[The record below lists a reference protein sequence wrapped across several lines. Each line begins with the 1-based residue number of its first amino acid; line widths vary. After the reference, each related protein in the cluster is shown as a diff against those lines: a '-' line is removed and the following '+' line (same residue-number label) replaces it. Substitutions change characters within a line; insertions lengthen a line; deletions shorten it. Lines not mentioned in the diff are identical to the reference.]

1 MNENLANVNM
11 ETFRKVLFLSTEKEG
26 DIIDLTDEVKTALV
40 RSKMQDGL
48 ACVFVP
54 HSTAAIYAIE
64 NEPGLQSD
72 MKGALQRLFPKGMAY
87 GHNGIGGGGNG
98 HSHIRA
104 SFLGSSMTIPFNDG
118 ALDLGIWQQLV
129 LMELDNGG
137 RDRKIVIHLIG
148 SQKQKE

>member
-1 MNENLANVNM
+1 M
-11 ETFRKVLFLSTEKEG
+11 ETFRKVLSLSTDKEG
-26 DIIDLTDEVKTALV
+26 DIIDLTGEVKTALA

-87 GHNGIGGGGNG
+87 GHSGTGGGGNG

-104 SFLGSSMTIPFNDG
+104 SFLGPSMTVPFNNG

-137 RDRKIVIHLIG
+137 RDRKVIIQLIG

>member
-1 MNENLANVNM
+1 M
-11 ETFRKVLFLSTEKEG
+11 ETFRRVLSLSTDKDG
-26 DIIDLTDEVKTALV
+26 DIIDLTGEVKIALA
-40 RSKMQDGL
+40 RSKMQEGL

-64 NEPGLQSD
+64 NETGLQGD
-72 MKGALQRLFPKGMAY
+72 MKGALQRLFPKGMGY
-87 GHNGIGGGGNG
+87 GHNSTEGDGNG

-104 SFLGSSMTIPFNDG
+104 SFLGPSMTVPFFNG

-137 RDRKIVIHLIG
+137 RDCKVVIQLIG
-148 SQKQKE
+148 SQEQKE

>member
-1 MNENLANVNM
+1 M
-11 ETFRKVLFLSTEKEG
+11 ETFRRVLSLSTDKEG
-26 DIIDLTDEVKTALV
+26 DIVDLTGEVKTALA
-40 RSKMQDGL
+40 RSNMQDGL

-72 MKGALQRLFPKGMAY
+72 MKGALQRLFPKGMGY
-87 GHNGIGGGGNG
+87 GHNGTAGDGNG

-104 SFLGSSMTIPFNDG
+104 SFLGPSMTVPFNNG

-137 RDRKIVIHLIG
+137 RDRKVVIQLMG

>member
-1 MNENLANVNM
+1 M
-11 ETFRKVLFLSTEKEG
+11 ETFRKVLSLSTDKEG
-26 DIIDLTDEVKTALV
+26 DMIDLTGEVKTALA
-40 RSKMQDGL
+40 RSRMQEGL

-64 NEPGLQSD
+64 NEPGLQKD
-72 MKGALQRLFPKGMAY
+72 MKAALQRLFPKGMGY
-87 GHNGIGGGGNG
+87 EHNGTGGDGNG

-104 SFLGSSMTIPFNDG
+104 SFLGSSMTVPFNDG

-137 RDRKIVIHLIG
+137 RERKVVIQLIG

>member
-1 MNENLANVNM
+1 M
-11 ETFRKVLFLSTEKEG
+11 ETFRKVLSFSTEKEG
-26 DIIDLTDEVKTALV
+26 DIIDLTSEVETALA
-40 RSKMQDGL
+40 RSKMQEGL

-54 HSTAAIYAIE
+54 HSTAALCAIE
-64 NEPGLQSD
+64 NEPGLKKD
-72 MKGALQRLFPKGMAY
+72 MKGALQRLFPKAIGY
-87 GHNGIGGGGNG
+87 EHNGTSGDGNG

-104 SFLGSSMTIPFNDG
+104 SFLGPSLAIPFNDG

-137 RDRKIVIHLIG
+137 RDRKVVIQIIG